1 VANNASVN
9 FLVCQTRFTGWLL
22 MNEGHEL
29 HGVDQGLKIF
39 NFIGYYWLDEYAM
52 QALGSSVS

>member
-1 VANNASVN
+1 
-9 FLVCQTRFTGWLL
+9 